1 MTILIT
7 GASGMIGTHLCTRL
21 VTEEYEVVA
30 LLRSVNSQLDILE
43 NNHRNFRIAY
53 SDIRDRQTLFATIN
67 SINPDT
73 VFHLAASCLPCHN
86 DYDFN
91 TTNIDGTVN
100 LTGALLCCQHTLC
113 DFILASTASVYSIP
127 TTHLPVDEQHP
138 TQPDRAYGV
147 SKLMSERICHINMD
161 SVTRVPVL
169 RLASVFG
176 IGDSTRVAGLFMKAA
191 VTGEPLLVQGDGEQS
206 SDFIYVDDAVQGLIT
221 AWRNRTGDTGTF
233 NIGSGYPT
241 KIIDLAKYI
250 ISVTESKSD
259 IVLSGESN
267 RPFPFWLDVTKARQE
282 LGYSPRSLLDS
293 LEKYRERFE
302 QNPDNGITHHRRS

>member
-1 MTILIT
+1 
-7 GASGMIGTHLCTRL
+7 
-21 VTEEYEVVA
+21 
-30 LLRSVNSQLDILE
+30 
-43 NNHRNFRIAY
+43 
-53 SDIRDRQTLFATIN
+53 
-67 SINPDT
+67 
-73 VFHLAASCLPCHN
+73 
-86 DYDFN
+86 
-91 TTNIDGTVN
+91 
-100 LTGALLCCQHTLC
+100 
-113 DFILASTASVYSIP
+113 
-127 TTHLPVDEQHP
+127 
-138 TQPDRAYGV
+138 
-147 SKLMSERICHINMD
+147 
-161 SVTRVPVL
+161 
-169 RLASVFG
+169 
-176 IGDSTRVAGLFMKAA
+176 MKAA